1 MIHEHMVMVLLS
13 EACPTFE
20 LPQDYSPATG
30 NDEENEEGRLY
41 LDVAEFV
48 YHLLDLFAR
57 QRTECFPAAFRV
69 VERLLVEGDEAVQTL
84 AALGVLETLQNIALN
99 RGWDLDM
106 FVHWLGP
113 ESRDAWFG
121 LIRDWG
127 S

>member
-48 YHLLDLFAR
+48 YHLLDLFA
-57 QRTECFPAAFRV
+57 V